1 MLPAVKFG
9 HTVQVEGNPRTW
21 TIKHNDIKIIDDV
34 EFVKMS
40 AKSSTLSSLLGNQG
54 GYLCLSRSNGYD
66 KLVKLRND
74 QACAAVSMPADECTL
89 FETPVKSK
97 RQTMQMITQKRE
109 NPEVMNLE
117 LDISGAVYPIKVLK
131 PAFPSDAIFVAFE
144 EDTISA
150 ILKFIETNGF
160 TDASLKRKR
169 IQSAEVLPKG
179 VHRCDRGYRVNY
191 TEGSALRRKSVPSLD
206 AALSFLADP
215 DIDDDE
221 DDEDDEAG
229 DDVNVS

>member
-1 MLPAVKFG
+1 M
-9 HTVQVEGNPRTW
+9 
-21 TIKHNDIKIIDDV
+21 
-34 EFVKMS
+34 
-40 AKSSTLSSLLGNQG
+40 
-54 GYLCLSRSNGYD
+54 SRSNGYD

-74 QACAAVSMPADECTL
+74 QAFAAASMPANECTL
-89 FETPVKSK
+89 FDTPVKSK
-97 RQTMQMITQKRE
+97 RQTMQMITQKKHD
-109 NPEVMNLE
+109 NPEVVNLE
-117 LDISGAVYPIKVLK
+117 LGISGAVYPIKVLK

-169 IQSAEVLPKG
+169 IQSAEDLPKG
-179 VHRCDRGYRVNY
+179 VHRCDKGYRVNY
-191 TEGSALRRKSVPSLD
+191 TEGSALRRKSVPSLG

-229 DDVNVS
+229 DDVS

>member
-9 HTVQVEGNPRTW
+9 HTVQVEGNPETR
-21 TIKHNDIKIIDDV
+21 TIKHNDIKIIEKV
-34 EFVKMS
+34 ELMKMS
-40 AKSSTLSSLLGNQG
+40 AKNSTLSSLLGNQG
-54 GYLCLSRSNGYD
+54 GYLCLSRSNGYG
-66 KLVKLRND
+66 KLVKLRDD
-74 QACAAVSMPADECTL
+74 QAFAAVSMPADECIL

-169 IQSAEVLPKG
+169 IQSAEVMPKG
-179 VHRCDRGYRVNY
+179 LHRCDNGYRVNY
-191 TEGSALRRKSVPSLD
+191 TK
-206 AALSFLADP
+206 
-215 DIDDDE
+215 
-221 DDEDDEAG
+221 
-229 DDVNVS
+229 VSG

>member
-21 TIKHNDIKIIDDV
+21 TIKHKDIKIIEKV

-74 QACAAVSMPADECTL
+74 QACAAVSMPADACTL

-117 LDISGAVYPIKVLK
+117 LNINGAVHPIKVLK
-131 PAFPSDAIFVAFE
+131 PASPSDAIFAAFE

-179 VHRCDRGYRVNY
+179 VHRCDKGHKVNY
-191 TEGSALRRKSVPSLD
+191 TKGSALRRKSVPSLD

-221 DDEDDEAG
+221 DDEAG
-229 DDVNVS
+229 DDVRNVS

>member
-1 MLPAVKFG
+1 
-9 HTVQVEGNPRTW
+9 
-21 TIKHNDIKIIDDV
+21 
-34 EFVKMS
+34 
-40 AKSSTLSSLLGNQG
+40 
-54 GYLCLSRSNGYD
+54 
-66 KLVKLRND
+66 
-74 QACAAVSMPADECTL
+74 
-89 FETPVKSK
+89 
-97 RQTMQMITQKRE
+97 MQMVTQKRE

-169 IQSAEVLPKG
+169 IQSAEELPKG
-179 VHRCDRGYRVNY
+179 VHRCDKGYRVNY
-191 TEGSALRRKSVPSLD
+191 LEGSALRRKNVPSLD
-206 AALSFLADP
+206 AELSFLADP

-221 DDEDDEAG
+221 DDEAG
-229 DDVNVS
+229 DDVNAS